1 VGSRRLLILDGHES
15 HKSLAFQDLCEQNRI
30 ITLCMPPHASH
41 ILQPLD
47 VGCFAPLKQA
57 YKKEIR
63 GQVSERSISID
74 FSFKHDSNAFVNL
87 FLNVLPSLQA
97 LWPAR
102 CPILSFSSSLS

>member
-1 VGSRRLLILDGHES
+1 MPFGRRDGG
-15 HKSLAFQDLCEQNRI
+15 LN
-30 ITLCMPPHASH
+30 PHPSDGNQY
-41 ILQPLD
+41 QPTNQ
-47 VGCFAPLKQA
+47 P
-57 YKKEIR
+57 EINVPEHQLF
-63 GQVSERSISID
+63 QVSERSISID